1 MAKRFDVI
9 IFGATGYTGKYAI
22 RNAIEILKGMQWAV
36 AGRNK
41 SKLEE
46 TLRDS
51 GRKMNEDLS
60 KIPIVIAD
68 VADEKSIQ
76 EMAKQAKVIVN
87 CCGPYHLYG
96 EVVVK
101 ACVENGTSHVD
112 VSGEAQFIEK
122 MMLKYSDAAREKKV
136 FIISCCGIE
145 SIPAELGIF
154 YTQQQ
159 FNGTIN
165 SVETYM
171 RFYFE
176 KGFRPNGPSLNFGT
190 YHSAIHAIG
199 AFLESQ
205 KLRKLLHPTSM
216 PSFQPKLKNRFVHS
230 EEAVKN
236 RWCLPMI
243 EPDQTMVILNLN
255 IKNPLNFINFAGE

>member
-22 RNAIEILKGMQWAV
+22 RNAVEILKDMQWAV

-51 GRKMNEDLS
+51 GSKINVDLS
-60 KIPIVIAD
+60 KIPIIIAD
-68 VADEKSIQ
+68 VANEQSLLDMTS
-76 EMAKQAKVIVN
+76 QAKVIVN

-96 EVVVK
+96 EAVVK
-101 ACVENGTSHVD
+101 ACIENSASHVD

-122 MMLKYSDAAREKKV
+122 MQLKYNDVAREKGIH
-136 FIISCCGIE
+136 IISCCGIE

-154 YTQQQ
+154 YLQEK
-159 FNGTIN
+159 FNGTVN

-171 RFYFE
+171 RFYFQ
-176 KGFRPNGPSLNFGT
+176 KGFRSSGPGLNFGT
-190 YHSAIHAIG
+190 YHSAIYAIG
-199 AFLESQ
+199 NFFESQ
-205 KLRKLLHPTSM
+205 RLRRQLHPTPM
-216 PSFQPKLKNRFVHS
+216 KTFQPKLKNRFVHR
-230 EEAVKN
+230 ENAVKN
-236 RWCLPMI
+236 RYCLPMM
-243 EPDQTMVILNLN
+243 EPDQTIVI
-255 IKNPLNFINFAGE
+255 F